1 MTTKGWDMIRV
12 LLAAAAI
19 AGAAVSAAPAALAD
33 DGDNMYFDKP
43 AHYATDV
50 PGMNYDAHLA
60 APCDNMDFFTFGR
73 GPGGEALQCRWIAN
87 QWPPVTTG
95 FWVITYELFGVQE
108 IGSPCPKPQAA
119 AQSPDGRPLLCL
131 GEQGWQPG
139 FFTREGFFQG

>member
-1 MTTKGWDMIRV
+1 MIR
-12 LLAAAAI
+12 LLFAAVAI
-19 AGAAVSAAPAALAD
+19 AGAAVCTAPAALAD
-33 DGDNMYFDKP
+33 PGSDNLYFDRP
-43 AHYATDV
+43 GRYATDV

-60 APCDNMDFFTFGR
+60 GPCDNMDFFTFGR

-95 FWVITYELFGVQE
+95 FWVATYELFGVQE
-108 IGSPCPKPQAA
+108 IGTPCPKPQAA

-131 GEQGWQPG
+131 GADGWQPG